1 MAVANLTAP
10 PMAAPG
16 YGKRSA
22 PDQAPRRRD
31 DFAHLPTREAYIAAH
46 IDRLPDGA
54 AVDIKTLAKE
64 LPAYGQ
70 QAVATALKALN
81 DAGHLRRVRR
91 VVGEGRTQWVSRWFF
106 SRTPRDNAWWNA
118 FLADGEGPPVPSAAT
133 PREQPQPRDQPQSTC
148 SQAYIALATLG
159 CSDSRLTLS
168 AADCAA
174 LEGLAA
180 EWFARGITPLDFA
193 RILTHD
199 LPDVIQCPGAFTRRR
214 LVDRVP
220 PQLPLHLPPQLSPA
234 AQAPPLWMMEC
245 TVCGIPGPAEALP
258 DGLCRACRGVEP
270 STELSDAAKAEVRAR
285 VSRLRTIAR
294 TNPRTGGP
302 GTGPA
307 PNQP

>member
-1 MAVANLTAP
+1 MAAANLTAA

-22 PDQAPRRRD
+22 PDQAPRGRD

-70 QAVATALKALN
+70 QAVASALKALT
-81 DAGHLRRVRR
+81 DAGHLRRIRR
-91 VVGEGRTQWVSRWFF
+91 VTGEGRTQWVSRWFF
-106 SRTPRDNAWWNA
+106 SRTPRDNAWWDA
-118 FLADGEGPPVPSAAT
+118 FLHSTEGPPAAPAAST
-133 PREQPQPRDQPQSTC
+133 LPAGEPPQGQPQSEC

-159 CSDSRLTLS
+159 CSDPRLTLS
-168 AADCAA
+168 AAECAA
-174 LEGLAA
+174 LETLAA
-180 EWFARGITPLDFA
+180 EWFARGITPLAFA

-214 LVDRVP
+214 LIDRVP
-220 PQLPLHLPPQLSPA
+220 PLLPPA
-234 AQAPPLWMMEC
+234 AQAPPAPPSQASPPRWMMEC
-245 TVCGIPGPAEALP
+245 TVCGIPGPPEALP

-270 STELSDAAKAEVRAR
+270 TPDRPDPADVHTH
-285 VSRLRTIAR
+285 VTRLRTIAR
-294 TNPRTGGP
+294 SGG
-302 GTGPA
+302 GSAAT
-307 PNQP
+307 

>member
-1 MAVANLTAP
+1 
-10 PMAAPG
+10 MAASG

-22 PDQAPRRRD
+22 PDQAPRGRA

-70 QAVATALKALN
+70 QAIATALKNLN
-81 DAGHLRRVRR
+81 DAGHLRRIRR

-106 SRTPRDNAWWNA
+106 SRTARDNAWWDA
-118 FLADGEGPPVPSAAT
+118 FLHSMEGPPVPSAAT
-133 PREQPQPRDQPQSTC
+133 PPQAEEPPEDQPQPEC

-159 CSDSRLTLS
+159 CSDPRLTLS

-174 LEGLAA
+174 LEALAA
-180 EWFARGITPLDFA
+180 EWFARGITPQAFA

-214 LVDRVP
+214 LIDRVP
-220 PQLPLHLPPQLSPA
+220 PQLPPATQEPPSPPT
-234 AQAPPLWMMEC
+234 QASPPRWMMEC
-245 TVCGIPGPAEALP
+245 TVCGIPGPPEALP
-258 DGLCRACRGVEP
+258 DGLCRTCRGVEP
-270 STELSDAAKAEVRAR
+270 TPDQPDPADIHAR
-285 VSRLRTIAR
+285 VTRLRTIAR
-294 TNPRTGGP
+294 TGG
-302 GTGPA
+302 GSAAT
-307 PNQP
+307 